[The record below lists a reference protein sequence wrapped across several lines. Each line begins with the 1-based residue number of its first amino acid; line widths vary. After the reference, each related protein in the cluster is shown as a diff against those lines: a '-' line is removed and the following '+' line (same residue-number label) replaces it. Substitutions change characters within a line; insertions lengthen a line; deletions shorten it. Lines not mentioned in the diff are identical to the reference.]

1 MMSDFGKEWDDLMG
15 NYVAEQNKL
24 KTEVYQD
31 LIKEI
36 SELDNTMQVIGLLHN
51 KIEAIKI
58 LGESN
63 G

>member
-1 MMSDFGKEWDDLMG
+1 MSDHGKEWDDLMG
-15 NYVAEQNKL
+15 NYVAEQNEL
-24 KTEVYQD
+24 KVEVYQN

-51 KIEAIKI
+51 KIEIIKM

-63 G
+63 E